1 MQAKFTLGVKK
12 STPSLKKST
21 ALVENP
27 TRGARKAAVLLALFA
42 LPSSGLIAQRA
53 DSLTADAPAD
63 SLAHRLG
70 EAQVRG
76 QRPLVKA
83 EPGKLVY
90 DLRRLIAGKP
100 VDNAYEALKQLPG
113 VAEQNDALTMAGQG
127 VSILIDG
134 KALSLSPAQLRTL
147 LQSLPADRVDRAEV
161 IDNAPARYQVRGT
174 VIDLRLRRADGNAT
188 WQGEGHAAYTQSHEA
203 TFEERAALLYNGTAF
218 AADLLYDHPHGEE
231 YHPRQF
237 EAQHPLADGTTRPI
251 DNREVNRLRGH
262 RHLVRAGADW
272 TPAKGHTLG
281 AVYNG
286 QYATSHYRTQS
297 SGTQVADMQTRQTPW
312 LHNGRADYT
321 APFGLKAGA
330 EFTFYRA
337 PSEQVL
343 TSETDGT
350 RTDFTTTG
358 QQLIR
363 QWRAYAGQEHKL
375 NKAWSVNYGIVFR
388 SSLDH
393 SRQHYAALDGH
404 TGSLPDALNSRLHE
418 TTWNVYAGFAGRI
431 GPKVSIDASVA
442 AEHYRNP
449 RYDRWDAY
457 PTVNLQYVPS
467 ASHILQVSF
476 GSETD
481 YPDYWAMQNTVTYSG
496 GSYCEIQGNPELRP
510 QRAYSLAATYVAKS
524 KYVVRLWG
532 SLTGDYLAQQIY
544 LAPDRLVQICRFMNE
559 DLQQQAGLMAQLP
572 FQLTRWWD
580 VRATLVGVWMR
591 EKNSRYFDLPFDRAI
606 SYAMVTL
613 DQTFTLS
620 PALALTVSGMVRS
633 RALQGI
639 MDLPASGN
647 VDLGLRY
654 TFAHKNATLNLFA
667 KDIFETAAISPQAR
681 YATQQFTMRLP
692 AYRQIG
698 LALTYRF
705 GGYKEKRR
713 PEADISRL
721 KK

>member
-1 MQAKFTLGVKK
+1 MPSVNL
-12 STPSLKKST
+12 STPN
-21 ALVENP
+21 VEK
-27 TRGARKAAVLLALFA
+27 RACGARAAALLLLLS
-42 LPSSGLIAQRA
+42 LPASGLMAQCPDSLATDTPA
-53 DSLTADAPAD
+53 DSLTA
-63 SLAHRLG
+63 RLG

-76 QRPLVKA
+76 RRPLVKA
-83 EPGKLVY
+83 LPGKLVY
-90 DLRRLIAGKP
+90 DLRQLIADKP

-113 VAEQNDALTMAGQG
+113 VVEQNDVLTLAGQG

-134 KALSLSPAQLRTL
+134 KGSSLSPAQLRTL
-147 LQSLPADRVDRAEV
+147 LQSLPADRVNRAEV
-161 IDNAPARYQVRGT
+161 MANAPARYQVRGA
-174 VIDLRLRRADGNAT
+174 VIDLHLRRADGSAT

-203 TFEERAALLYNGTAF
+203 TFEERATLLHNGTRL

-237 EAQHPLADGTTRPI
+237 EARHHLADGTVWPV
-251 DNREVNRLRGH
+251 DNNEVNRLRGH

-272 TPAKGHTLG
+272 TPAKGHSLG

-297 SGTQVADMQTRQTPW
+297 SGTQTATMQTRQTPW

-337 PSEQVL
+337 PSRQAL
-343 TSETDGT
+343 ASEMDGIHAAFAT
-350 RTDFTTTG
+350 EG

-363 QWRAYAGQEHKL
+363 NWHAYAGQEHKL
-375 NKAWSVNYGIVFR
+375 KREWSVNYGVVFR

-393 SRQHYAALDGH
+393 SRQHYAPLDGN
-404 TGSLPDALNSRLHE
+404 TGSLPDALDSRLRE

-431 GPKVSIDASVA
+431 GPKVSLDASIA

-457 PTVNLQYVPS
+457 PAVNLQYVPTGN
-467 ASHILQVSF
+467 HILQISF
-476 GSETD
+476 GSETR

-510 QRAYSLAATYVAKS
+510 QRAYALSATYVAKGR
-524 KYVVRLWG
+524 YVVRLWG
-532 SLTGDYLAQQIY
+532 NLTRDYLAQQIY
-544 LAPDRLVQICRFMNE
+544 LAPDRLVEICRHMNQ
-559 DLQQQAGLMAQLP
+559 DFQQQAGLMGQIPVQPA
-572 FQLTRWWD
+572 RWWTA
-580 VRATLVGVWMR
+580 RLTLIGVWMR
-591 EKNSRYFDLPFDRAI
+591 EKNSGYFDLPFDRAV
-606 SYAMVTL
+606 SYGMATL
-613 DQTFTLS
+613 DQTFTLT
-620 PALALTVSGMVRS
+620 PALALTVDGMVRS

-654 TFAHKNATLNLFA
+654 TFARRNAVLSLFA

-681 YATQQFTMRLP
+681 HATQQFTMRQS

-698 LALTYRF
+698 IALTYRF

-713 PEADISRL
+713 PEADTSRL
-721 KK
+721 RK